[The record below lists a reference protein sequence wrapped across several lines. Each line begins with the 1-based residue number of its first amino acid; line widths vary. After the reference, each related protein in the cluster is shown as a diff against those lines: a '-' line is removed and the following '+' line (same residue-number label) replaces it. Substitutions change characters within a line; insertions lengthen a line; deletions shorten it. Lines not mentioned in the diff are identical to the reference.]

1 MRRLCHAVYPSFFR
15 IDFEITAAASRRDS
29 CVSDVKSCGGATALA
44 KAKGGPGATKLPI
57 RCDGDVQSLP
67 KRLPE
72 QLSRD
77 VKKWPKGPPN
87 HIRPSN
93 V

>member
-1 MRRLCHAVYPSFFR
+1 M
-15 IDFEITAAASRRDS
+15 
-29 CVSDVKSCGGATALA
+29 A